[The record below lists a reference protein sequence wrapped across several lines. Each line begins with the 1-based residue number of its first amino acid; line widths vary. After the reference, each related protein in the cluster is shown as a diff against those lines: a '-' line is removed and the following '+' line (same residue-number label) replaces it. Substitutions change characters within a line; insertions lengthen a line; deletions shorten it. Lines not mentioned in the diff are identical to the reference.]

1 MNDEKNKDSVN
12 YSKPPEDLLKLV
24 GNHSQ
29 NSSVENPGVE
39 ENIKVVPE
47 KDLSKATI
55 GLTPIPKQ
63 EEIKKMQMDE
73 LLKKTSSPKVELEIK
88 TRKQNKLFLFVSI
101 LSGTVFVLVLLFA
114 VFSKT
119 DTFKFSGSSVYYQN
133 KTLENLGQYQTAVVT
148 DNIYEGVTV
157 NNSNDAKGL
166 ITKDSNNQ
174 KLKCDKED
182 VKNIETSIE
191 ENYGIVAVN
200 LCEIDYE
207 FAKEIENVIDTIYK
221 EFPNIKGYLTNL
233 TLINAPE
240 FSNYIAS
247 FVSAKLFAKSNTRNT
262 YPNVYK
268 MSILLNASYFLNLDY
283 FDASISDS
291 LSYGY
296 FPPNATKYS
305 IVAHEFGHY
314 LSFLAQYKTTSNLD
328 ELVLLTKNNY
338 SSYSKLIG
346 DSNNGTFSKKIINEA
361 YENYKKTDNIQYS
374 SIDRFRETISE
385 YAVVKNNN
393 GEYIYDETIAEAF
406 HDYYIN
412 RDNAKEVSK
421 EIVKVLKKY
430 LS

>member
-29 NSSVENPGVE
+29 NSSVENPSVE

-148 DNIYEGVTV
+148 DNIYDGVTV

-207 FAKEIENVIDTIYK
+207 FAKEIETVKVQGKDTIPGIMVFRLYDTYGFPPEVTEELAQENGMKIDK
-221 EFPNIKGYLTNL
+221 E
-233 TLINAPE
+233 E
-240 FSNYIAS
+240 FE
-247 FVSAKLFAKSNTRNT
+247 KLFKEHQEKSRAGSEQKFKGGLASTGEKETKYHTATHLLSAALKVVLGTHVHQRGSNITAERMRFDFSHPVKMTDEEKQKTEELVNEWIKEGIPVEHVEMKKDEAIRLGAEAMFIEK
-262 YPNVYK
+262 YGDVVSVYK
-268 MSILLNASYFLNLDY
+268 
-283 FDASISDS
+283 
-291 LSYGY
+291 
-296 FPPNATKYS
+296 
-305 IVAHEFGHY
+305 
-314 LSFLAQYKTTSNLD
+314 
-328 ELVLLTKNNY
+328 
-338 SSYSKLIG
+338 IG
-346 DSNNGTFSKKIINEA
+346 DKSLELCGGPHVQNTSELGHFKIKKE
-361 YENYKKTDNIQYS
+361 ES
-374 SIDRFRETISE
+374 SSSGVRRIK
-385 YAVVKNNN
+385 AVL
-393 GEYIYDETIAEAF
+393 E
-406 HDYYIN
+406 
-412 RDNAKEVSK
+412 
-421 EIVKVLKKY
+421 
-430 LS
+430 